1 MNARHLLLASILALP
16 LAGALPALAEVPVP
30 AAGQDTLLD
39 AIKERGVLRVAAIG
53 EFPWLPEN
61 TTGEG
66 DRFSGP
72 AWTLA
77 NEYAKRLGVTIEVVD
92 VSHETKVPIL
102 ATGQADISIAPLAET
117 PARKEVVDF
126 ITYSQS
132 SLCLYGLA
140 DNPKLADVADVDGL
154 DRNDITIVYFTG
166 TPPETWLPERF
177 HNVQTRAVTGSGAN
191 TPVEEIISGRADI
204 ATIDNVAW
212 PQLERSVPG
221 LAVWPK
227 GDGCLTSQEMAAP
240 VGMAITKGHPVLLE
254 WLTAVRDEMAPA
266 LQAEEIAIMKGE

>member
-1 MNARHLLLASILALP
+1 MNARHLLLASMLALP
-16 LAGALPALAEVPVP
+16 LALPALAEVPVP

-39 AIKERGVLRVAAIG
+39 AIKERGVLRAAAIG

-72 AWTLA
+72 AWTLV
-77 NEYAKRLGVTIEVVD
+77 NEYAKRLGVTVEIVD

-102 ATGQADISIAPLAET
+102 ATGQADISIAPLAVT
-117 PARKEVVDF
+117 PARQEVVDF

-140 DNPKLADVADVDGL
+140 DNPKLADVGDVDGL
-154 DRNDITIVYFTG
+154 DKSDITIVYFTG

-177 HNVQTRAVTGSGAN
+177 KNVETRAVTGSGAN
-191 TPVEEIISGRADI
+191 TPVEEILSGRADI

-212 PQLERSVPG
+212 PQFAASVPG

-227 GDGCLTSQEMAAP
+227 GDDCLISQEMAAS